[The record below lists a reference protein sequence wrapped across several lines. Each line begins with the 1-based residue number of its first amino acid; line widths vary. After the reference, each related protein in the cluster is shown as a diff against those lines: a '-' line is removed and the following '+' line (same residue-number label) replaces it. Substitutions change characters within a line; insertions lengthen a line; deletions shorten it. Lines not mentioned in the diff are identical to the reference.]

1 MRYLITLTMGTEY
14 NRYSERI
21 DASTLALALDY
32 VRTEIL
38 RKLGG
43 YTEVYSTGGWVNSET
58 DEIAEERGRQFQA
71 LTNEIDSLMEVDKLA
86 RSLASY
92 AASALNQ
99 ASVMYTF
106 TPVTAGF
113 VGPNEA

>member
-1 MRYLITLTMGTEY
+1 MRYLITLTMGTEK
-14 NRYSERI
+14 NRFDESMDSGDVIWGLAAIRG
-21 DASTLALALDY
+21 ALASQF
-32 VRTEIL
+32 
-38 RKLGG
+38 GG
-43 YTEVYSTGGWVNSET
+43 YTEVVSRGGWVK
-58 DEIAEERGRQFQA
+58 DELDLIEEAGRQFQA
-71 LTNEIDSLMEVDKLA
+71 LTGEIDSLMEVDKLA

>member
-1 MRYLITLTMGTEY
+1 MRYLITLTMGIEFDRNNEVMWKITVWEG
-14 NRYSERI
+14 
-21 DASTLALALDY
+21 LDM
-32 VRTEIL
+32 L
-38 RKLGG
+38 RDKLCDTLGG
-43 YTEVYSTGGWVNSET
+43 YTETETKGGWKREDGDV
-58 DEIAEERGRQFQA
+58 IEERGRQFQA
-71 LTNEIDSLMEVDKLA
+71 LTGEIDSLMEVDKLA

-92 AASALNQ
+92 AASALHQ

>member
-1 MRYLITLTMGTEY
+1 MRYLITLTMGTEKDRY
-14 NRYSERI
+14 NTLLDVDTYREGMNAIREKLSRI
-21 DASTLALALDY
+21 G
-32 VRTEIL
+32 
-38 RKLGG
+38 GG
-43 YTEVYSTGGWVNSET
+43 YTERLTSGGWENLGEVITEL
-58 DEIAEERGRQFQA
+58 GRQFEM
-71 LTNEIDSLMEVDKLA
+71 LTDEIDSLMEVDKLA